1 MTPHIDQHN
10 TRPRLHDCLA
20 TTVAAPR
27 TFLDAF
33 TDSLRREKRMYCI
46 QTSAAWSEGRSA
58 MGPPA
63 GARAGSSAPGLAAR
77 ASWACR
83 RARGLTSSCLT
94 MSSYTWGKAQH
105 STARYVTTPARHCTA
120 QLTTACCRPATMDV
134 RGLHS
139 FLNLCDQSSSGS
151 SGTGSMAAVTQ
162 EVTGEK
168 QRLCSRRVL
177 SPNDSRK
184 AWM

>member
-1 MTPHIDQHN
+1 LIQCSVTPAFMLSYTLLTWCAAYNHGSCWAGAGGDPIQQQTTGPAESAFPALTPHIDQHN
-10 TRPRLHDCLA
+10 TRPRLHDCLG

-94 MSSYTWGKAQH
+94 MSSYTWGEAQH
-105 STARYVTTPARHCTA
+105 STARYVTTPARHV
-120 QLTTACCRPATMDV
+120 Q
-134 RGLHS
+134 HS
-139 FLNLCDQSSSGS
+139 SPQH
-151 SGTGSMAAVTQ
+151 AADRQ
-162 EVTGEK
+162 
-168 QRLCSRRVL
+168 Q
-177 SPNDSRK
+177 
-184 AWM
+184 WM